1 VAPTAGLRMT
11 REEQERVAGLALL
24 FLRARAKLNDMVR
37 RRGDIRGI
45 PFVELDAFVENE
57 LFDLKE
63 ECHWLFRSQERAD
76 VMEASSAMLFDILV
90 GSLFHQCMK
99 TKENAYQVERYE
111 PKYDALRKV
120 LQRPNA
126 PKHVEGFLREGERI
140 IDRAR
145 RALLREFNYA
155 VELFDDAC
163 VVLRRVLAEHRDSP
177 LLART
182 LVDNDALVEAVY
194 GQPGKSGSGAA
205 SSLEL
210 LLNEMYDGHPALG
223 YILAASDLY
232 EGGWYERARELC
244 KRARKLDPKNKQ
256 ATQLLNKVNAAA
268 HAHLG

>member
-1 VAPTAGLRMT
+1 MIPTGGLRMT
-11 REEQERVAGLALL
+11 REEQERVAGLARL
-24 FLRARAKLNDMVR
+24 FLRARATLNDMVK

-45 PFVELDAFVENE
+45 PFAELDAFVENE
-57 LFDLKE
+57 LFELKE

-76 VMEASSAMLFDILV
+76 VLEASSAMLFDILV

-111 PKYDALRKV
+111 PKYHALRKV

-126 PKHVEGFLREGERI
+126 PEHVEGFLKEGERI

-145 RALLREFNYA
+145 RALLREFTYA

-177 LLART
+177 LVART
-182 LVDNDALVEAVY
+182 LVDSEALVDAVY

-205 SSLEL
+205 GSLEAL
-210 LLNEMYDGHPALG
+210 LSEMYDGHPVIG
-223 YILAASDLY
+223 YLLAASDLY

-244 KRARKLDPKNKQ
+244 KRARKLDPKSKQ
-256 ATQLLNKVNAAA
+256 VTQLLNKVNAAA
-268 HAHLG
+268 HGHLS